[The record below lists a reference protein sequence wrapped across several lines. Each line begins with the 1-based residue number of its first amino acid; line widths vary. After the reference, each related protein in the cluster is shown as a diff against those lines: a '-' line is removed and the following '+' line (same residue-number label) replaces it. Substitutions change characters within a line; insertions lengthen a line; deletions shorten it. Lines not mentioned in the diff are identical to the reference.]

1 LKTNFS
7 PDEFYSTLHSVG
19 EIVKTLSRSKNYQ
32 ELLTNPEYTPTNF
45 TLTDAV
51 QAIEEVKDTFLELTP
66 SDSLND
72 F

>member
-19 EIVKTLSRSKNYQ
+19 QILKTLSRSKNYQ
-32 ELLTNPEYTPTNF
+32 EILTNPNYAPTNF

-51 QAIEEVKDTFLELTP
+51 QAVEEIESTFLELTP
-66 SDSLND
+66 SDLLTD